1 MHSNF
6 DTWHKCSPFEKKI
19 ILILWYATVTPPPL
33 FHVRANLWRPQK
45 GDFSMSPLIPAA
57 LLNKMITCRVKT
69 ALKYIPYKYCGLLL
83 NLTGMPKSL
92 LNYCNKINN
101 IKYFLR
107 SRDWETILLL
117 QHCST
122 APEIGRNKISV
133 MFFICFTT
141 FFLNKVLIV
150 FHTDK
155 RNQSSM
161 ILYLG
166 SMAKFVKKI

>member
-1 MHSNF
+1 
-6 DTWHKCSPFEKKI
+6 
-19 ILILWYATVTPPPL
+19 
-33 FHVRANLWRPQK
+33 
-45 GDFSMSPLIPAA
+45 MSPLIPAA

-161 ILYLG
+161 ILYWVQWPYL
-166 SMAKFVKKI
+166 SKNFKKILFNSLFLQILLYLFTTIFVYTVCKVNIFDNKDFGLT